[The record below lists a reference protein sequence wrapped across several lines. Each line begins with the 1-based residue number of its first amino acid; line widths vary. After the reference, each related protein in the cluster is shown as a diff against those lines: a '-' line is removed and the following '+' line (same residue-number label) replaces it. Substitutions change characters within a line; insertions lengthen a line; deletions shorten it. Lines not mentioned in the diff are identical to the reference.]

1 MGEER
6 WVVPGIRFRII
17 LGLSL
22 HISIAVK
29 ETGFTVSVRAIHW
42 IQVVQLPLRLYRL
55 YINRGVV
62 RVVVVLV
69 KNGKKKQTWSVAN
82 TTPLWLGQLTIP
94 FTVLRRNPQVP
105 EGLITYKNSIMKLMD
120 SIHEFSSQAWAKGGK
135 TASLRIK
142 NDHTRIQLRS
152 RWSY

>member
-29 ETGFTVSVRAIHW
+29 ENGFTVSVRAIHW

-69 KNGKKKQTWSVAN
+69 KNGKKKNKPDLLPTLLHCDSDSS
-82 TTPLWLGQLTIP
+82 P
-94 FTVLRRNPQVP
+94 FL
-105 EGLITYKNSIMKLMD
+105 
-120 SIHEFSSQAWAKGGK
+120 
-135 TASLRIK
+135 
-142 NDHTRIQLRS
+142 LRS
-152 RWSY
+152 CVEILKFRRD

>member
-6 WVVPGIRFRII
+6 WVVPGIRFRI

-69 KNGKKKQTWSVAN
+69 KNGKKKTNLICCQHYS
-82 TTPLWLGQLTIP
+82 
-94 FTVLRRNPQVP
+94 TVTRTAHHSFYGPASKSSSSGGINHLQKFN
-105 EGLITYKNSIMKLMD
+105 
-120 SIHEFSSQAWAKGGK
+120 HEIDG
-135 TASLRIK
+135 
-142 NDHTRIQLRS
+142 
-152 RWSY
+152 